1 MPGNEVGDRIHNFL
15 GQESLSRGQ
24 HQSQVIDSTW
34 PGLNNN
40 LWVGNQ
46 RQAGGPLVSS
56 LKNLSVHQLES
67 DRGHSGQSSSLQHEL
82 NFTQSDLRPEIAR
95 SQLQNQAYAQGHES
109 FQARHNETN
118 LLGVEMAHRGL
129 SLLDS
134 LIGNGPNF
142 HKKNSLRLEST
153 GSPINYDLIEGQQQ
167 FSGKHPGLVQPLSSQ
182 QSGMTDMQLLQQ
194 QAILQELQKHQ
205 LPKPQ
210 FQLPEARQLSSAN
223 QVSSVVKQVSDS
235 LSPALINGVPVHDA
249 SNYSWHPEHMTPNA
263 NFLQHGASPAVQVSS
278 GMFSP
283 EQGRMRLTGLVP
295 QQVDQS
301 FYGIST
307 SGARGNPYQYSSVQ
321 MDKPLMQQV
330 PASGYSFLDSQYAMF
345 SDQVGL
351 QDGTSVSRQG
361 DQDNNVFGAAQGLN
375 SIFHSENLLQMVIEP
390 KNAVMQESPWRQ
402 EHCSPPQTPLEKSAI
417 QVSSVQSVATLDP
430 TEEKILFGSDDSM
443 WDILGKSTN
452 LGSGLDGTDSL
463 GGFPSVQSGSWSALM
478 QSALAETSSNDTR
491 VQEQWSGSDMHC
503 CEPLK
508 GNLPASIVN
517 DGSKQQ
523 SPGADNDLPDA
534 SLLKSNP
541 LSMDNSDVP
550 ENNASQNPASMQ
562 RDIEASGH
570 SVRSNNAEHQNHS
583 LLHQVQA
590 VRNIE
595 VDPSNRSIK
604 RFKGPPADSSLDSQ
618 QVSSPGAE
626 QLSYGSNSLMR
637 DGLVNNPLVPSGDSK
652 MLSCLSNIGDN
663 HETQLS
669 ANTLAFLRDNS
680 QHFSN
685 SNNSAANIRGEHSQ
699 ISLQMVLSW
708 FDQYGAIKNG
718 KMFPIHDAQKTALNG
733 TEKAFIGARSSDS
746 LHVHSSEQLNAAADA
761 NPLDKA
767 QQSSKFMPVATE
779 YISPHSQPPDVTS
792 QNLVTVRAMKR
803 KIMTFEFLPWHKEVT
818 QGSQRPQN
826 ISVAEVEWAHAAN
839 RLNEK
844 VENEPEMIEDWPPVP
859 GSKRRLVLTTQ
870 LLQQLICA
878 PPRVVLSAD
887 ASKNYETLA
896 YFVARSVLGD
906 ACSTAYIP
914 ESDTAVPPHS
924 GSILPEKLRE
934 QRNQSI
940 LKAAEEFIVRA
951 KMLENG
957 LQSLVNRASIL
968 DLRLEC
974 QDQEKVSVIT
984 RFAKFHSRGQ
994 AEWIGTSSSP
1004 NFVAK
1009 VNRFLGQRY
1018 VLAVPMPRNL
1028 PDRDQKHI
1036 GMFPHCRPL
1045 MQVNP

>member
-182 QSGMTDMQLLQQ
+182 QSGMTDMQLLEQ

-223 QVSSVVKQVSDS
+223 QVSSVVKQ
-235 LSPALINGVPVHDA
+235 
-249 SNYSWHPEHMTPNA
+249 
-263 NFLQHGASPAVQVSS
+263 HGASPAVQVSF

-307 SGARGNPYQYSSVQ
+307 RGARGNPYQYSSVQ

-375 SIFHSENLLQMVIEP
+375 SIFHSENLQQMVIEP

-523 SPGADNDLPDA
+523 SPWADNDLPDA

-595 VDPSNRSIK
+595 FDPSNRSVK

-826 ISVAEVEWAHAAN
+826 ISAAEVEWAHAAN

-1028 PDRDQKHI
+1028 PDRVQ
-1036 GMFPHCRPL
+1036 CL
-1045 MQVNP
+1045 SL